1 MAQLKLDLKEIADLA
16 RKEAEDIKKRNPQQL
31 ETVVSKA
38 VSIKCDYCNKES
50 LIICLASKVKY
61 CPVCGF
67 RILNRVN

>member
-16 RKEAEDIKKRNPQQL
+16 RKEAEDIKKRSPQQL
-31 ETVVSKA
+31 ETVIGKA

-50 LIICLASKVKY
+50 LIICLAARVKY

-67 RILNRVN
+67 RIINGVN

>member
-1 MAQLKLDLKEIADLA
+1 MAQLKLNLKEIADLA
-16 RKEAEDIKKRNPQQL
+16 RKEAEDIKKRNPQQS

-50 LIICLASKVKY
+50 LIICLMAGVKY

-67 RILNRVN
+67 RILNGVN